1 MLVRWSS
8 VEKMRQIVREKEKR
22 GINCDGKRK
31 NTRISGMECR
41 VVEEKNHIKI

>member
-8 VEKMRQIVREKEKR
+8 GEKMRQIVREKEKR

-31 NTRISGMECR
+31 STRISGMECH